1 MTSYVYSDRTSMQ
14 TQQYSIGSAL
24 GGRGHLVQMV
34 KRQRTELCDISLMF
48 FPQTAPLT
56 PIGTVHISR
65 GNALSV
71 RRPRLSVCP
80 SIDFATPLSR
90 IPSHFTHNDARRS
103 FAPPASITLLASHL
117 FPHLV
122 GPLSTD
128 DGEKV
133 GEEGEGSGKEGEG

>member
-1 MTSYVYSDRTSMQ
+1 M
-14 TQQYSIGSAL
+14 
-24 GGRGHLVQMV
+24 VQMV
-34 KRQRTELCDISLMF
+34 KRQRTELCMRYFTHVLPSDRSSYSDRHCTHLERQCIVR
-48 FPQTAPLT
+48 P
-56 PIGTVHISR
+56 
-65 GNALSV
+65 SV
-71 RRPRLSVCP
+71 VRVCLSVCP

-133 GEEGEGSGKEGEG
+133 GEEGEGTGNERKERVERFSLSRRFFFQFTY